1 MRKLSLKDIED
12 LYINIFDGKIQM
24 NLYNY
29 FQQQLYYHIY
39 YDQPVVTKDTLFDH
53 VILEFE
59 NCQINDLKFENQN
72 QEITLLKHI
81 IISTFDLYQSEQIKS
96 LTKIAFKN
104 ECELFL
110 EDIGFYF
117 DDYKRNLLDNRDIGE
132 ILKFTMQYYGKAYK
146 LLKWQ
151 MKGNTYETNS

>member
-1 MRKLSLKDIED
+1 MYKR
-12 LYINIFDGKIQM
+12 Q
-24 NLYNY
+24 
-29 FQQQLYYHIY
+29 
-39 YDQPVVTKDTLFDH
+39 

-151 MKGNTYETNS
+151 MKGNTYCLLYTSRCV